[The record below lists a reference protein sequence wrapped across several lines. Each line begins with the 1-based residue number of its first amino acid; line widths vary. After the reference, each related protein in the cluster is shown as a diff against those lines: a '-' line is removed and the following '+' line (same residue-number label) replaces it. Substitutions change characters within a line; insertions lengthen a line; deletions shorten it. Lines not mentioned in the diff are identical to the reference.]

1 MERLDPASALVLDAK
16 DVGRRPG
23 AMHAVERT
31 AGAPADFGT
40 DVIAVPEGQPLALD
54 VRMESVHEGVLVTG
68 TVSGTAVGACVR
80 CLDDIDLPVDARF
93 QELFVWPDRAEHHRE
108 VDAEHDQDEEHQIV
122 DDMIDLETVLRDAV
136 LPSLPFQPVCRDDCP
151 GLCSQCGARLED
163 DPEHHHDVIDP
174 RWAALEALA
183 PLAGSQGSS
192 ETETNDE
199 KRN

>member
-1 MERLDPASALVLDAK
+1 MERNAHASPLVLDTK

-23 AMHAVERT
+23 AMHEVDLRP
-31 AGAPADFGT
+31 GAPADFGT
-40 DVIAVPEGQPLALD
+40 DVLAVPQDQTMDLR

-68 TVSGTAVGACVR
+68 TVSATAVGACVR
-80 CLDDIDLPVDARF
+80 CLDEIDQRVDASF
-93 QELFVWPDRAEHHRE
+93 QELFVWPDRAKHHRE
-108 VDAEHDQDEEHQIV
+108 VDAESDEDEEYLIE
-122 DDMIDLETVLRDAV
+122 DELIDLEPVLRDAV

-163 DPEHHHDVIDP
+163 DPEHHHEQIDP

-183 PLAGSQGSS
+183 PLASDAGPQDN
-192 ETETNDE
+192 EE